1 MTMKAMIFPG
11 QGAQFPGM
19 GKDFRSAYP
28 EADDI
33 FQRADRALGID
44 LSRICFEGS
53 EEEVNRTDICQP
65 GILTTSIA
73 ILTVLEKRHGL
84 KRDSFSATA
93 GLSLGEYSALV
104 FAGVLS
110 FEDAVNLVARRG
122 RYMQEDS
129 DRLPSGMMTLIGADP
144 ETVEKLC
151 AECAPSESLTGVL
164 VAANFLGPGQI
175 AISGAKDALDRAE
188 SRLKEFGIR
197 MGIRL
202 KVAGAFHSPLM
213 QKGGEKL
220 KADLAAV
227 EFRQPQVRFA
237 ANVAGGYI
245 DEPGEIRSCL
255 ERQVTS
261 PVLWHDT
268 MNRFIGDGVTAFFE
282 PGPGKVLCGILKK
295 IDRNLIRYNLDDPSS
310 VENSVDGFVS

>member
-1 MTMKAMIFPG
+1 MTKRAMIFPG
-11 QGAQFPGM
+11 QGAQRPGM
-19 GKDFRSAYP
+19 GKDFCAAYP
-28 EADDI
+28 EANDI
-33 FQRADRALGID
+33 FNQADEVLGME
-44 LSRICFEGS
+44 LSRICFDGS

-84 KRDSFSATA
+84 RRDSFSATA

-104 FAGVLS
+104 FSGVLT
-110 FEDAVNLVARRG
+110 FEDAVRLVANRG

-129 DRLPSGMMTLIGADP
+129 DNHPSGMMTLIGADH
-144 ETVEKLC
+144 ETVEKIC
-151 AECAPSESLTGVL
+151 AECGDNSSLTDVL

-175 AISGAKDALDRAE
+175 AISGAYDAIDRAE
-188 SRLKEFGIR
+188 ARLKEFGIR
-197 MGIRL
+197 MGVRL

-213 QKGGEKL
+213 REGGEKL
-220 KADLAAV
+220 KADLAKV
-227 EFRQPQVRFA
+227 EFKEPRVPFA
-237 ANVAGGYI
+237 ANVTGGYVE
-245 DEPGEIRSCL
+245 DPQQIRASL

-261 PVLWHDT
+261 PVFWHDT
-268 MNRFIGDGVTAFFE
+268 MNRFIGDGVTSYFE

-310 VENSVDGFVS
+310 VEKAVEGFVS